1 MIPLKGK
8 EGLPHV
14 VGKDIQNVFQNL
26 FKQRG
31 KWRREVQKHV
41 ARYYT
46 ADAPRAGNSR
56 KMVVCMADGRMHHG
70 GLCDRL
76 RGFVSVYSVCKAMGI
91 DFRIYFRHPFR
102 LEDYLLP
109 NAVDWT
115 VDDAEMCYNSR
126 DAMPLFCGSNGTH
139 VEQPFQRL
147 WLRQN
152 FAKDYRQVHVYTNA
166 HIAAGKRFKPLFEEL
181 FKPSE
186 ALSRA
191 VDGVLR
197 ETGGPFV
204 AVTCRFQQLLGDFK
218 EGDGQYEVLPPEER
232 RRLMERCLQAIE
244 RIHGASGKQ
253 GGLPV
258 LLTSDSVGFL
268 DHATARLPYVHRVPG
283 SLTHMDY
290 ESHSPAGAQLK
301 SFADLLALGH
311 AERVFLLK
319 TGKMYNSG
327 FPRIGALI
335 GGKPF
340 KLVRF

>member
-126 DAMPLFCGSNGTH
+126 DAMPLFCGTNGTH
-139 VEQPFQRL
+139 VEQGFQRL

-152 FAKDYRQVHVYTNA
+152 FAKDYKQIHVYTNA
-166 HIAAGKRFKPLFEEL
+166 HIENGRRFKPLFEEL
-181 FKPSE
+181 FRPSAGLQE
-186 ALSRA
+186 AVRA
-191 VDGVLR
+191 VQD
-197 ETGGPFV
+197 EIGGPYV
-204 AVTCRFQQLLGDFK
+204 AVTSRFQQLLGDFR
-218 EGDGQYEVLPPEER
+218 EGDGQYEILPPEAR
-232 RRLMERCLQAIE
+232 RQLMERSLRAIE
-244 RIHGASGKQ
+244 TIHSSLRD
-253 GGLPV
+253 GLPL

-268 DHATARLPYVHRVPG
+268 DFATARLPYVHRVPG

-301 SFADLLALGH
+301 SFADLLALSH